1 MKKINLFVSQ
11 KYVDLNA
18 ISAFQAL
25 SIYLEKS
32 NCKALTRYV
41 NWEIVIDTQ
50 LDDEVVVNRLTQ
62 GSFLL
67 FNPNKED
74 YVSSLNMTKDNV
86 VYVSIE
92 DNLDINNSS
101 FLNQLR
107 KLSGLSIHSVQKKIV
122 WACTINEATQE
133 SRRQYI
139 QQHLLGVNGVASGF
153 LLNPIYESFSFLN

>member
-92 DNLDINNSS
+92 DNLDINN
-101 FLNQLR
+101 
-107 KLSGLSIHSVQKKIV
+107 
-122 WACTINEATQE
+122 
-133 SRRQYI
+133 
-139 QQHLLGVNGVASGF
+139 
-153 LLNPIYESFSFLN
+153 